1 MQSNRQVP
9 RRVNSLLG
17 LPLLLMALYA
27 CGGGGSGSSPYSTSP
42 GGGGTPPS
50 GNSVSI
56 NLQSLAY
63 SPQFDTVSVGST
75 VTWTNKDAVTHT
87 VTADASTQF
96 NSGDMTAGQTFSQT
110 FTAAGTYPYHC
121 KYHGSAGSGMY
132 GVLVVK

>member
-1 MQSNRQVP
+1 MQSNRHVP
-9 RRVNSLLG
+9 RRANSLLG
-17 LPLLLMALYA
+17 IPLLLVVLNA
-27 CGGGGSGSSPYSTSP
+27 CGGGGSSGSTYSTSP
-42 GGGGTPPS
+42 GGNGNPAS
-50 GNSVSI
+50 GNSISI
-56 NLQSLAY
+56 SLQSLAY
-63 SPQFDTVSVGST
+63 SPQFDTVAVGST

-96 NSGDMTAGQTFSQT
+96 NSGDMTPSQTFSQT